1 VFLKKNISIT
11 TDFNRNIFS
20 TFNIIA
26 KKEIAQKQK
35 NLLPNNTTINIV
47 LNAIYGTSLTQYVN
61 EAKSLVTSNIP
72 QDQYKKL
79 SNLNYDFSPAG
90 REFKFSATYF
100 QMENVS

>member
-1 VFLKKNISIT
+1 MLQFEWINLFYHTLKQRETINFKST
-11 TDFNRNIFS
+11 T
-20 TFNIIA
+20 
-26 KKEIAQKQK
+26 KQQKQK

-47 LNAIYGTSLTQYVN
+47 LNAIHGTSLTQYVN
-61 EAKSLVTSNIP
+61 EAKSLVTDNIP